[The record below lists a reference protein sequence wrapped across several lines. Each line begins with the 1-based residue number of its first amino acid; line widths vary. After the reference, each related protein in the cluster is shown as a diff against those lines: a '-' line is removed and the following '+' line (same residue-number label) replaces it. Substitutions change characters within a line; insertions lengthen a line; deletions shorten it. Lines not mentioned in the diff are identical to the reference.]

1 MPLQIDSLIASKI
14 ESQTIT
20 IQGAP
25 ASVLPTYIGDI
36 YADKQ
41 FTTIAQTETAIET
54 LLVPAN
60 FLSGLQD
67 SVPYFNIVTE
77 TSTIGYTNL
86 VLRVYV
92 SPTSS
97 FNDGVVLYQETFE
110 DAQENVSPVQPI
122 VRSSNQQQLNGVFLS
137 SILES
142 NFSISILA
150 IKYENTKI
158 SIIGNLDRA
167 AQAESTLDF
176 VISPDL
182 PAKASGYQV
191 STFDNFDVTT
201 NQYLIV
207 TAENSRA
214 QIGIK
219 TIFVGLK
226 NSYNGLYANEI
237 PAAQA

>member
-67 SVPYFNIVTE
+67 SFPYFNVVTE
-77 TSTIGYTNL
+77 TSTSGYSNL
-86 VLRVYV
+86 TLRVYV
-92 SPTSS
+92 SPTTS
-97 FNDGVVLYQETFE
+97 FTDGIALYQETFE
-110 DAQENVSPVQPI
+110 LSTQP
-122 VRSSNQQQLNGVFLS
+122 QLTGTFLNPT
-137 SILES
+137 LES
-142 NFSISILA
+142 NTVLRPLA
-150 IKYENTKI
+150 VKYDGSKI
-158 SIIGNLDRA
+158 SIISQALNKYATQSEFEYQIPLDGTAVAKGNDY
-167 AQAESTLDF
+167 
-176 VISPDL
+176 VIST
-182 PAKASGYQV
+182 Y
-191 STFDNFDVTT
+191 DNFDVTT
-201 NQYLIV
+201 NQYLII
-207 TAENSRA
+207 TAEMKSNSV
-214 QIGIK
+214 GVK